1 MSKHSED
8 PIKGVKVQKRKVASI
23 ASTSSLT
30 STHQQLMNQA
40 TKMKRTK
47 INEMKKQKQDFFKRI
62 NYSHLLTV
70 VVLPLLAVLYV
81 VLCKQS
87 IVPENERTLYFTCI
101 YYNITMLAFTSGYHK
116 YFAHN
121 SFKVK
126 AELLKYYFC
135 IFGSSC
141 GLGSVR
147 WWAGLH
153 RAHHHFTD
161 DTERDP
167 YLIKRGFLFSHYA
180 WLLKKPK
187 LTKFYLDFLE
197 QEFPE
202 HAENQKVQNEIVLDK
217 EIETE
222 YNGEDIMRQNYDES
236 LRNLLMWQQRTYLFW
251 FFVTII
257 LIPALITKYVCGDSI
272 VHGILYPG
280 ILRMFLCQQSLLS
293 TESICHLKRIQVTI
307 PTQPFNDKNSS
318 TNCNNP
324 LVSFLTYGQSHQ
336 NYHHEFPH
344 DYRVDN
350 SYLTYDP
357 TKWFIWILEQLGA
370 VDELSRTPGN
380 LIVQLKLQQ
389 QQLIINRTKSQLN
402 WGTPIS
408 KLPLISPSDFKK
420 IISSTSNKDRI
431 YIVIQNIIHD
441 ITPFMDQHPGGV
453 ALLKA
458 SHGKDATK
466 AFYGGVYGH
475 LTAAVNLLATMRIG
489 VLDDGDDEEVWR
501 RVAREE
507 REVSNSTDSR
517 PGHHH
522 TAEAA

>member
-197 QEFPE
+197 QEFPR
-202 HAENQKVQNEIVLDK
+202 ACRKS
-217 EIETE
+217 
-222 YNGEDIMRQNYDES
+222 ES
-236 LRNLLMWQQRTYLFW
+236 AKRN
-251 FFVTII
+251 
-257 LIPALITKYVCGDSI
+257 
-272 VHGILYPG
+272 
-280 ILRMFLCQQSLLS
+280 
-293 TESICHLKRIQVTI
+293 
-307 PTQPFNDKNSS
+307 
-318 TNCNNP
+318 
-324 LVSFLTYGQSHQ
+324 SF
-336 NYHHEFPH
+336 
-344 DYRVDN
+344 R
-350 SYLTYDP
+350 
-357 TKWFIWILEQLGA
+357 
-370 VDELSRTPGN
+370 
-380 LIVQLKLQQ
+380 
-389 QQLIINRTKSQLN
+389 
-402 WGTPIS
+402 
-408 KLPLISPSDFKK
+408 
-420 IISSTSNKDRI
+420 
-431 YIVIQNIIHD
+431 
-441 ITPFMDQHPGGV
+441 
-453 ALLKA
+453 
-458 SHGKDATK
+458 
-466 AFYGGVYGH
+466 
-475 LTAAVNLLATMRIG
+475 
-489 VLDDGDDEEVWR
+489 
-501 RVAREE
+501 
-507 REVSNSTDSR
+507 
-517 PGHHH
+517 
-522 TAEAA
+522 